1 MKLPP
6 HAPSCF
12 QINLYFVHLYILSTI
27 REVVVQVAT
36 ISKCKRIHDE
46 MASQRLV
53 DQTDTIW

>member
-1 MKLPP
+1 MELPP

-27 REVVVQVAT
+27 REVVVNT

-46 MASQRLV
+46 MASQWLV
-53 DQTDTIW
+53 DNTDTIW